1 MFIRRHHHEVTLL
14 NTTSTA
20 DISFMLLVFFLMTSS
35 MNSDKGL
42 SRQLP
47 PTKSEQSAITD
58 INRSN
63 VLQIHLDA
71 NDALWIDGQTVAD
84 EQLQHEVESFLASRQ
99 SQRFMIEVTTDR
111 RTSYDAY
118 FNMQNTIV
126 AAFHTLRETMAQ
138 KQFGIHFTQCNDQQ
152 RNIITQRYPLR
163 ISEAVTDNITI
174 PTSPK
179 ATSATEKGGRP

>member
-1 MFIRRHHHEVTLL
+1 MFIRRHHHEVPLL

-126 AAFHTLRETMAQ
+126 AACLSSLISPMSVWLSARILTTMCWRSSDDMWSRSVAMA
-138 KQFGIHFTQCNDQQ
+138 FG
-152 RNIITQRYPLR
+152 
-163 ISEAVTDNITI
+163 S
-174 PTSPK
+174 
-179 ATSATEKGGRP
+179 